1 MSETLKPLG
10 QWDTAV
16 SKGDYLWVSPDG
28 VGWLCT
34 GIRSERDIWTTEDAA
49 HFGLTRTPLGAE
61 LESLRVDAAVRDVV
75 ADASAKR
82 EARTEYVTRDEL
94 ADKLDE
100 VYQAIRDAYAYGPE
114 YGAAP
119 ERPMPERPPIPP
131 EPTGLGAAVRDVDGD
146 YWVHVGEGS
155 WQFGA
160 PGGTEQ
166 PWDGVTRYG
175 PLTVVFEGV
184 ES

>member
-1 MSETLKPLG
+1 MIEVIALALAAAAIIVG
-10 QWDTAV
+10 
-16 SKGDYLWVSPDG
+16 G
-28 VGWLCT
+28 VGLV
-34 GIRSERDIWTTEDAA
+34 
-49 HFGLTRTPLGAE
+49 GACW
-61 LESLRVDAAVRDVV
+61 AVRRDQELIE
-75 ADASAKR
+75 

-94 ADKLDE
+94 TEKLDE

-119 ERPMPERPPIPP
+119 ERTMPERPPIPP